1 MGSTCSVTMLLVAIP
16 TAVVII
22 CAWIYFRQRNAARE
36 EMQSSDRQIVGLLV
50 GLLVIAVFS
59 IGGFLFLIIG
69 SLGSWQYL
77 CL

>member
-59 IGGFLFLIIG
+59 IGVFLFLITG

>member
-1 MGSTCSVTMLLVAIP
+1 MGSTCSITMLLIAIP

-36 EMQSSDRQIVGLLV
+36 EAQSSDRQTVNLLLGLLV
-50 GLLVIAVFS
+50 VAVFS
-59 IGGFLFLIIG
+59 IGIFLFLTIG
-69 SLGSWQYL
+69 SQGSWQYV